1 LDENIMADT
10 TTTNYGLVKPELKSV
25 GWGEKINDDL
35 DAIDAQMRLNEV
47 SASDKVPLTRTVNSK
62 ALSAN
67 IVLTTADVADSADK
81 RYCTDAQKTAIG
93 TIPVKATGAEA
104 DTGTNDDKF
113 LTAKAAKDSHNIPSV
128 APGTSGNVLTSDGT
142 DWTSSAPATAGI
154 ESVVAGTNVTVDDT
168 DPANPVVSAT
178 VTDASLTT
186 TDVTTNNA
194 STSKHGFLKKLSNVA
209 TEFMNGLGNW
219 VSVTIDA
226 LLPSQTGNSGKFL
239 TTNGSAVS
247 WGSSSQTASVGD
259 VLQISSDA
267 TKNLTIWT
275 SGNGKAIG
283 INFGGTLRIKFTAK
297 HAGESGYCSMQIYRN
312 STPVGTLISNVGTE
326 TVYSEDIAGW
336 SAGDLVAV
344 YYSFQAAD
352 GIAYIKDFRIYAD
365 KYYTTT
371 VVTP

>member
-1 LDENIMADT
+1 MADT

-35 DAIDAQMRLNEV
+35 DAIDAQMRVNAV
-47 SASDKVPLTRTVNSK
+47 AIGTLTTDIG
-62 ALSAN
+62 A
-67 IVLTTADVADSADK
+67 LTTADVTSSTDK
-81 RYCTDAQKTAIG
+81 RYVTDAQLVVIG
-93 TIPVKATGAEA
+93 NTSGANTGDQTLPVKATGAEA

>member
-1 LDENIMADT
+1 MADT

-239 TTNGSAVS
+239 TTNGSAAS
-247 WGSSSQTASVGD
+247 WGEASSVTQANDTDAGTSVDSAYGEVTFLSVSKTITSGKTVFLVASGD
-259 VLQISSDA
+259 VLSQNA
-267 TKNLTIWT
+267 TVTFKLKHGSTIVHT
-275 SGNGKAIG
+275 VV
-283 INFGGTLRIKFTAK
+283 
-297 HAGESGYCSMQIYRN
+297 Y
-312 STPVGTLISNVGTE
+312 TE
-326 TVYSEDIAGW
+326 TGTGRRHSWCANAIVTGLSGSITFSVTGQID
-336 SAGDLVAV
+336 S
-344 YYSFQAAD
+344 
-352 GIAYIKDFRIYAD
+352 KN
-365 KYYTTT
+365 TTAT
-371 VVTP
+371 GNLSVLEF